1 MSLIETRDSVEIKPL
16 ALFTAGTAAG
26 VSSESCAEPEYLR
39 PCETQFFVFFSSSL
53 QTRLPSLLW
62 FAPLCVLQSLIC
74 GSCVILFDFCN
85 VSPPYHEAPC
95 CTSNFPKHCNKLSH
109 VSWLLKL
116 TVKRCRMQIE
126 FEVLLVS
133 LSK

>member
-39 PCETQFFVFFSSSL
+39 PCEAQFFVFFSSSL

-74 GSCVILFDFCN
+74 GSCVITFDFCN
-85 VSPPYHEAPC
+85 VSPHIMKRRAAHPIFPN
-95 CTSNFPKHCNKLSH
+95 TVINSRMFLGSSN
-109 VSWLLKL
+109 
-116 TVKRCRMQIE
+116 
-126 FEVLLVS
+126 
-133 LSK
+133 